1 MTQSQ
6 LQTDSQGISTARITE
21 AVKREAR
28 PAPGLRWLDVGCG
41 YGDLVRWILAE
52 QAPESVAAVDILPW
66 LPEDLVESVDYRV
79 GPAEE
84 QLGGMDSVDRLL
96 MIETLEHVEAPWA
109 LLRQTAELLR
119 PGGLLIVTT
128 PNIFGA
134 RSRVDM
140 ALRSQLTAFRTD
152 YVGHLT
158 PVLPHAAVHV
168 LEDAG
173 LRATSS
179 YTAVD
184 MMPASRT
191 GRAWPDWLAS
201 RWPRLTSASLLVVG
215 EKPVAG

>member
-1 MTQSQ
+1 MPQRQ

-21 AVKREAR
+21 AVKRNVS

-52 QAPESVAAVDILPW
+52 QQPESVSAVDILPW
-66 LPEDLVESVDYRV
+66 LPDDLIEAVDYRV

-84 QLGGMDSVDRLL
+84 QLRGMMPVDRLL

-109 LLRQTAELLR
+109 LLRMAAGLLR
-119 PGGLLIVTT
+119 PGGLLIITT

-134 RSRVDM
+134 RSRLDM

-173 LRATSS
+173 LHATTSF
-179 YTAVD
+179 TAID
-184 MMPASRT
+184 MMPASRKD
-191 GRAWPDWLAS
+191 RPWPGWVAS

-215 EKPVAG
+215 EKP